1 MMLIKKYLSV
11 PFVSIL
17 LLMISNLINAQTI
30 NNIKLD
36 SDEIKILTDR
46 LSKKVLLNE
55 QQSKELTLILTN
67 YAANLQNK
75 REAVKNL
82 EINDKSKTELTTAA
96 ENSILALLD
105 SKQKMKYEIVKADW
119 WKQVV
124 SEEND

>member
-30 NNIKLD
+30 INIKLD